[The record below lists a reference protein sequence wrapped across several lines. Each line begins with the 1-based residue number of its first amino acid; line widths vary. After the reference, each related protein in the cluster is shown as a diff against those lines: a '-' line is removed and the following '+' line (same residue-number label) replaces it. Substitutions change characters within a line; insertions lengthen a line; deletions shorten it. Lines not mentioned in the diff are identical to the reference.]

1 MPDNVQAFSVL
12 LLGFIS
18 AVLLIESLYYLWR
31 MLKPNGSLQTQ
42 RRLRKLSA
50 AGVGP
55 GDIPKLLRRQAL
67 SRHPLLNRFYLSVPR
82 FHLIDKLLERAAP
95 DISLSRYFQLC
106 LLFAL
111 LVFVVLTVLVGTG
124 AALAVFVALT
134 SAIFIPYLLISHLA
148 QKTVRHFNEQLPDAI
163 DFIGRSLR
171 AGNPF
176 SASLKAV
183 SEDMGDPVASEFG
196 TTFDEMKY
204 GVEVEQAL
212 VHLADRT
219 GSEEVRFFVTAV
231 LVQRTTG
238 GNLAKIL
245 DRLSAV
251 MRARANTRREI
262 RVLSTEMRYSANI
275 LVALPFFV
283 AGAVTLVDPGY
294 LSELFKSKTGLM
306 LVAAQFVLIGI
317 GYYIIQKMIHF
328 RI

>member
-1 MPDNVQAFSVL
+1 MPDDMQAFTVL
-12 LLGFIS
+12 LLGFVS

-31 MLKPNGSLQTQ
+31 MLKLSGSHQAH

-50 AGVGP
+50 AGVGS
-55 GDIPKLLRRQAL
+55 DEIPDLLRREAL
-67 SRHPLLNRFYLSVPR
+67 SNHPVLNRLYLSIPR
-82 FHLIDKLLERAAP
+82 FHLIDKLLQRAAP

-106 LLFAL
+106 LLLAL
-111 LVFVVLTVLVGTG
+111 VIFVVSTIVVGTG
-124 AALAVFVALT
+124 VALAALVAVM
-134 SAIFIPYLLISHLA
+134 SAIFIPYLVISQLA
-148 QKTVRHFNEQLPDAI
+148 QKAVNRFNEQLPDAI
-163 DFIGRSLR
+163 DFVGRSLR

-176 SASLKAV
+176 SASMKAV
-183 SEDMGDPVASEFG
+183 SEDMSDPVASEFG

-204 GVEVEQAL
+204 GVEIEQAL
-212 VHLADRT
+212 GHLAERT

-294 LSELFKSKTGLM
+294 LSELFRSTTGLM
-306 LVAAQFVLIGI
+306 LVAVQLVLIGI